1 MNDAATSG
9 PEALEAPTETIEVK
23 APPNAII
30 PQDTTSTLAM
40 VLPLTGSMGVMVFM
54 AVSNSSN
61 TRMMFMG
68 GGMVV
73 AMLSMVAANIYRQVR
88 QHRNNVANQRRE
100 YLAYLSEVRDTVR
113 STAALQ
119 RRRALSL
126 LPDPEALP
134 FLAHQGVRVWE
145 RARSGSDPLRVRV
158 GRSTQP
164 LAARLEAEELG
175 ALASPDPVCESAMRR
190 FLDTHTDVDALPLST
205 SLSGISHL
213 ELAGAGETT
222 RAQVRALLAHLMTLT
237 PPSMLRVV
245 VVAAQEHLPEW
256 EWVKWAPH
264 AWSDRVE
271 DAVGPARLVATSLEA
286 LAGRLPEVLER
297 HGLSSW
303 KHQEQDHQDADGVH
317 PHVLV
322 VVDGSRIPPSLSL
335 AAQPDLPGV
344 TVVELVDIPSHTVS
358 RTRLRLVLSPGA
370 AGADEPVAQL
380 LAAGQDPV
388 PVVTDLLSAQ
398 GAEVVARRLA
408 ARFST
413 AGEEVVAAPVGTSDP
428 ARSADLMELLGLGDV
443 RDFDPQQRWARR
455 TGDQRLNIPF
465 GVTPEGEPVS
475 LDIKESAEGGMG
487 PHGLLVGATGSGKSE
502 VLRTLV
508 LALSLT
514 HSPEQLNFVLVDFKG
529 GATFAGMSE
538 LPHVS
543 AMISNLES
551 ELDLVDRMEEALRG
565 EMVRRQEIL
574 RDTGNYANVSDYE
587 EARRAGRHDGPV
599 LPALLVILDEF
610 SELLSARSELIDS
623 FVAIG
628 RLGRS
633 LQVHLLMSSQRLDE
647 GRLHGLDSHLSYR
660 IGLRTF
666 SAMESRVVLGVTD
679 AYELPSLPGSGFLKS
694 DNQTM
699 TRFRAAYVAGRPPAR
714 SSPQSHRGEEISVA
728 PRPTGP
734 VEVLPFTAV
743 ETVRA
748 VEAAAAGTV
757 PASPG
762 AATSPPPPPPPPPP
776 SATPPVMSP
785 APVPDPAAAD
795 SNDSYDDLHE
805 DDPYADMSML
815 DIAVSRM
822 VGHGT
827 PAHQI
832 WLPPLDVSET
842 LDSLTGDLVADA
854 TLGLVSPSWRSRGDL
869 VLPLGVTDIPLEQ
882 RREHLTVDLSG
893 AGGHVAV
900 VGAPLTG
907 KSTTLRSLLMGLAL
921 TRTPAEVQLYVID
934 MGGGTFAT
942 MQDLPHLAGM
952 ATRDDPD
959 VVNRIMAEISSLLD
973 DRERYFRA
981 NRVDSIQTYRHQRAA
996 GNLDDG
1002 YGDVFLVVDGWGT
1015 LRADFEDVAAQMMSL
1030 ASRAL
1035 ALGVHFVLSS
1045 VRWMDVRPQIR
1056 DLIGTRIELRMG
1068 DAADSEHGR
1077 KVARAVPRGRPG
1089 RGLDAQG
1096 HHMLVALPRIDGD
1109 HDPATLAQGVERA
1122 CRAVASAWKG
1132 APGPKLRLLPTRVE
1146 LATLR
1151 ERVPARSGPVIGLD
1165 EARLAPVELDMRKD
1179 PSLIVLGD
1187 AKTGKSSFL
1196 RALAAELSRC
1206 YRPDQARLIVLD
1218 LRRSLLGEVSEE
1230 HMLVY
1235 LTTRDAA
1242 AEEFRSLHDYLQRRL
1257 PGPQVTPEQLRT
1269 RSWWE
1274 GPEIY
1279 LLVDDYDLVVTG
1291 QANPLLVL
1299 QPLLAQAQDIGL
1311 HLVLTR
1317 RIGGATRGMF
1327 EPVMQTLT
1335 DLSTPGIMLPGN
1347 PEEGPLLGRQK
1358 PVPGP
1363 PGRARLITRDEGVRV
1378 LQLAWAPPSLYGR

>member
-1 MNDAATSG
+1 
-9 PEALEAPTETIEVK
+9 
-23 APPNAII
+23 
-30 PQDTTSTLAM
+30 M

-190 FLDTHTDVDALPLST
+190 FLDTHTHVDALPLST

-213 ELAGAGETT
+213 EIAGAGEST
-222 RAQVRALLAHLMTLT
+222 RAQARALLAHLMTLT

-245 VVAAQEHLPEW
+245 VVAAQERLPAW

-264 AWSDRVE
+264 AWSERVE
-271 DAVGPARLVATSLEA
+271 DAAGPARLIAASLEE
-286 LAGRLPEVLER
+286 LADRLPGALEG
-297 HGLSSW
+297 HGLSF
-303 KHQEQDHQDADGVH
+303 QENQEVDGPQ

-322 VVDGSRIPPSLSL
+322 VVDGSRISPSSPL
-335 AAQPDLPGV
+335 AAQADLPGV
-344 TVVELVDIPSHTVS
+344 TVVELVEAPSHTVS
-358 RTRLRLVLSPGA
+358 QTRMRLVLSPGA
-370 AGADEPVAQL
+370 VGAGEPEAQL

-388 PVVTDLLSAQ
+388 PVVVDLLSTEE
-398 GAEVVARRLA
+398 AEAVARRLA
-408 ARFST
+408 ARFTT
-413 AGEEVVAAPVGTSDP
+413 AGEEVVSAPVGTSDP
-428 ARSADLMELLGLGDV
+428 SRSADLMELLGLGDV
-443 RDFDPQQRWARR
+443 RDFDPQRQWVRR
-455 TGDQRLNIPF
+455 SGDQRLSVPF
-465 GVTPEGEPVS
+465 GVTPEGEAVS

-587 EARRAGRHDGPV
+587 EARRAGRHNGPV

-610 SELLSARSELIDS
+610 SELLSARPELIDS

-647 GRLHGLDSHLSYR
+647 GRLRGLDSHLSYR

-699 TRFRAAYVAGRPPAR
+699 TRFRAAYVAGPPPTRP
-714 SSPQSHRGEEISVA
+714 SPQPHWGEEVLAA
-728 PRPTGP
+728 PQPTGP
-734 VEVLPFTAV
+734 VEVVPFTAA

-748 VEAAAAGTV
+748 VEAAVGAV
-757 PASPG
+757 PAGPG
-762 AATSPPPPPPPPPP
+762 AAAPPPPPPPPPP
-776 SATPPVMSP
+776 VTPPAASLT
-785 APVPDPAAAD
+785 ADTGAAD
-795 SNDSYDDLHE
+795 GNDSH

-822 VGHGT
+822 AGHGT

-832 WLPPLDVSET
+832 WLPPLEVSET
-842 LDSLTGDLVADA
+842 LDSLTGDLVTDDA
-854 TLGLVSPSWRSRGDL
+854 LGLVSPSWRSRGDL
-869 VLPLGVTDIPLEQ
+869 VVPLGVTDIPLEQ
-882 RREHLTVDLSG
+882 RREHFTVDLSG

-900 VGAPLTG
+900 VGAPLSG
-907 KSTTLRSLLMGLAL
+907 KSTALRSLLMGLAL
-921 TRTPAEVQLYVID
+921 TRTPAEVQVYVID
-934 MGGGTFAT
+934 LGGGTFAT

-981 NRVDSIQTYRHQRAA
+981 NRVDSIQTYRHQRSA

-1002 YGDVFLVVDGWGT
+1002 YGDIFLVVDGWGT
-1015 LRADFEDVAAQMMSL
+1015 LRADFEDVAAQMMNL

-1077 KVARAVPRGRPG
+1077 KVAQTVPQGRPG

-1096 HHMLVALPRIDGD
+1096 HHMLLALPRIDGD
-1109 HDPATLAQGVERA
+1109 HAPASLAQGVEQA

-1146 LATLR
+1146 LAALR

-1206 YRPDQARLIVLD
+1206 HQPDQARLLVLD

-1230 HMLVY
+1230 HMLAY

-1242 AEEFRSLHDYLQRRL
+1242 TGELRSLYDYLQRRL
-1257 PGPQVTPEQLRT
+1257 PGPQVTPEQLRN

-1291 QANPLLVL
+1291 QTNPLLVL